1 MHPLHSFRYCPVCGS
16 EHFVENN
23 FKSKKCERCG
33 FVYYFNPSAAT
44 AIFITNR
51 VGELLVARRAKEPA
65 KNTFDLPGGFVD
77 LYETAEEAIVRE
89 VEEETGLRISSPEY
103 LFSLPNIYRYSGFD
117 VHTIDLFYCYSV
129 DTFSGMQA
137 GDDAGSLF
145 VLERSQIQ
153 PEAFGLNSIRRAVK
167 VWLDTGSFIPK

>member
-23 FKSKKCERCG
+23 FKSKKCEDCG

-51 VGELLVARRAKEPA
+51 VGELLVVRRANEPA
-65 KNTFDLPGGFVD
+65 KGTFDLPGGFVD
-77 LYETAEEAIVRE
+77 FSETAETAIIRE
-89 VEEETGLRISSPEY
+89 VEEETGMQITTPQY

-117 VHTIDLFYCYSV
+117 VHTVDLFYQYAV
-129 DTFSGMQA
+129 DSFSGLQA
-137 GDDAGSLF
+137 GDDAESIYFLKKN
-145 VLERSQIQ
+145 EIQ
-153 PEAFGLNSIRRAVK
+153 PETFGLNSIRKAVEK
-167 VWLDTGSFIPK
+167 WLIP